1 LVILES
7 KFMSKTRNFSLAA
20 NAGIVLAFT
29 TLTSAIAYRAG
40 LSSAGTGG
48 STEPISD
55 IIQAIAALAG
65 VLVAGYGIFMSGKHQ
80 RIADLEAGFENYQT
94 YERAMA
100 KLVIECGVE
109 KIIDSSK
116 ILEYVDPEREARK
129 SLRKYARIAMEKP
142 KLLKND
148 RMYNNPTQ
156 EADFNS
162 GFQKK
167 IQ

>member
-1 LVILES
+1 
-7 KFMSKTRNFSLAA
+7 MSKNRNFSLAA

-29 TLTSAIAYRAG
+29 TLTAAIAYRAG

-55 IIQAIAALAG
+55 IIQAFAALAG
-65 VLVAGYGIFMSGKHQ
+65 VLVAGYGIFMSGKDQ
-80 RIADLEAGFENYQT
+80 RIADLEEGFENYQT

-100 KLVIECGVE
+100 KMVIECRVE
-109 KIIDSSK
+109 KIIDSNKASG
-116 ILEYVDPEREARK
+116 YVDPEKEARK
-129 SLRKYARIAMEKP
+129 SLRNYARIAMEKP
-142 KLLKND
+142 KLLKDD

-156 EADFNS
+156 EPDFNS